1 MNSIKS
7 LAYLLCSRSNSACA
21 MDFYL
26 DIDYSCYGDTDI
38 IIPQVASQLIIKSY
52 FPSVSNANSGPVFI
66 ANKRT
71 GTFLK
76 NKNIFKNL
84 TTCITELSLK
94 TDTSVSN
101 YVTFTIF
108 WNSYFKP
115 QKIPINTKLFLYRS
129 SGRELW
135 FLCMNLQL
143 RMYSSWPRIYDN
155 T

>member
-1 MNSIKS
+1 
-7 LAYLLCSRSNSACA
+7 

-38 IIPQVASQLIIKSY
+38 IIPQVASQLIIKSH

-94 TDTSVSN
+94 
-101 YVTFTIF
+101 
-108 WNSYFKP
+108 
-115 QKIPINTKLFLYRS
+115 QIPLYQT
-129 SGRELW
+129 
-135 FLCMNLQL
+135 M
-143 RMYSSWPRIYDN
+143 
-155 T
+155 